1 MTEKRDLLADLE
13 ICQEAEI
20 GPWSIS
26 DNGFMVCSNLGLAVA
41 ECESKE
47 DALFISESREGWPEA
62 LNRAIAAE
70 AEVEKLKSTVVILE
84 SLNKG
89 LDIDCNELTTEVE
102 RLQEDNAL
110 LQIIN
115 SELVTIAKNYLN
127 YIRSVPIAEGEGEVI
142 KWVSEVL
149 KRCRRDTDTG
159 RS

>member
-13 ICQEAEI
+13 ICRSIKEHKYRVIVKNI
-20 GPWSIS
+20 GPPFRI
-26 DNGFMVCSNLGLAVA
+26 NEIPERYVEEAIQA
-41 ECESKE
+41 
-47 DALFISESREGWPEA
+47 WPET
-62 LNRAIAAE
+62 LNRAIVAE
-70 AEVEKLKSTVVILE
+70 VEVEKLKSTVVILE